1 MLAYGATVMGVLAP
15 YLQSV
20 ARIIFGF
27 LLLRHGMEQVLAYPE
42 VSHAPR
48 VSFEGAVELIA
59 FPVGL
64 FVILGL
70 YTRPVSLVLA
80 VLYFILFFL
89 GPLQVGPYT
98 HRNGGDPILLNAFFF
113 LYLSVAGGG
122 AWSADRLRGAASVD
136 KRWEP
141 VALSVLRIAAACL
154 FLMHGLEK
162 IFGVGGGRID
172 RDIMTIRGLG
182 GWLEIV
188 GGPLFGL
195 GLFTRPVAFILS
207 GEMAVAYFRSW
218 APRGFW
224 RSFEQAGMEASILFC
239 FLFLFFWAAGPGAWS
254 VDAWRGKKR

>member
-1 MLAYGATVMGVLAP
+1 MGVLAP

-48 VSFEGAVELIA
+48 VSFEGALELIA
-59 FPVGL
+59 FPAGL
-64 FVILGL
+64 LIILGL

-113 LYLSVAGGG
+113 LYLSAAGGG

-162 IFGVGGGRID
+162 IFGVGGRTNRPRHHDDPRTRGLARDRRRTALRPRVVHATGRIH
-172 RDIMTIRGLG
+172 
-182 GWLEIV
+182 
-188 GGPLFGL
+188 PL
-195 GLFTRPVAFILS
+195 R
-207 GEMAVAYFRSW
+207 
-218 APRGFW
+218 
-224 RSFEQAGMEASILFC
+224 
-239 FLFLFFWAAGPGAWS
+239 
-254 VDAWRGKKR
+254 

>member
-1 MLAYGATVMGVLAP
+1 MRQLEP
-15 YLQSV
+15 HLQSL

-27 LLLRHGMEQVLAYPE
+27 LVLRHGMEQVLAYPE
-42 VSHAPR
+42 VSHASR
-48 VSFEGAVELIA
+48 MSFEGILELIA
-59 FPVGL
+59 FPAGL
-64 FVILGL
+64 LIILGL
-70 YTRPVSLVLA
+70 YTRQVSLVLA

-89 GPLQVGPYT
+89 GPLQRGPFT

-113 LYLSVAGGG
+113 LYLSAAGAG
-122 AWSADRLRGAASVD
+122 AWSLDRLRGAASTD
-136 KRWEP
+136 KRWTP
-141 VALSVLRIAAACL
+141 ILLGVLRIAAAVL

-172 RDIMTIRGLG
+172 RDIMTVRGLA
-182 GWLEIV
+182 GWLEIA
-188 GGPLFGL
+188 GGPLFAL

-224 RSFEQAGMEASILFC
+224 PSFAQAGMEASILFC

-254 VDAWRGKKR
+254 LDAWRRGKKRM